1 MFLHY
6 VAKWSLTFQMC
17 QFSPQRLVLCQ
28 NSPCPPL
35 SSGWKML
42 VANDQNKNVLYATWT
57 STWR

>member
-28 NSPCPPL
+28 KSPRPPL

-42 VANDQNKNVLYATWT
+42 VANDQNKNVLYAT
-57 STWR
+57 